1 MDLPLATLKEHLK
14 NCLIRKGYE
23 PKVIEEAVKNS
34 VELQVLLDLDNSDKH
49 GIPLRVNH
57 SRRNPIIRNVRQGL
71 VNNNH
76 GKPIVMTISQVGE
89 TKVVDGIP
97 PSVVINADI
106 YDGDGDFLFDFDT
119 LVETCYSQWIDIAN
133 QYDCI

>member
-1 MDLPLATLKEHLK
+1 MNRKLLKK
-14 NCLIRKGYE
+14 PYKI
-23 PKVIEEAVKNS
+23 PS
-34 VELQVLLDLDNSDKH
+34 ELQVLLDLDNSDKH
-49 GIPLRVNH
+49 GSPLRVNH

-89 TKVVDGIP
+89 TKVVDGDI

-119 LVETCYSQWIDIAN
+119 LVETSLFTMDRYSKPIRLYIIVRYEYNRSCNRA
-133 QYDCI
+133 